1 MPSCDSL
8 LFVCFA
14 LNSVE
19 TREGMPLLSF
29 LDENRGNILVT
40 LLYKLFCLINVFRFQ
55 FKVHRCIEFFF
66 SFLVPNTGEPSTFA
80 WIS

>member
-40 LLYKLFCLINVFRFQ
+40 LGCFVQKTFSYSSLKFIVVLSVFFLF
-55 FKVHRCIEFFF
+55 
-66 SFLVPNTGEPSTFA
+66 
-80 WIS
+80 